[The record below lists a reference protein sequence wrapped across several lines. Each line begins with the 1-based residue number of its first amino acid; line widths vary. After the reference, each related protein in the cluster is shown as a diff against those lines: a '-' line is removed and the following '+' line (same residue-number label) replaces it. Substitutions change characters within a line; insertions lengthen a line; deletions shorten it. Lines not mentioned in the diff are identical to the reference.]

1 MLEDAL
7 VRGQVEQL
15 ATLQAQLFQAPWKVL
30 EGHFF
35 SVDVAVMQLKPCQ
48 ARSWKRSDEDLGVD
62 GVESRDYQCLQCR
75 ENTLQRDSRSEW
87 LLFLE
92 NLGIIR
98 RISCLIFSDFQ
109 ILQAEL

>member
-1 MLEDAL
+1 MRVDVLEDAL
-7 VRGQVEQL
+7 VSGQVEQL
-15 ATLQAQLFQAPWKVL
+15 APLQAQLFKAPRKVL

-35 SVDVAVMQLKPCQ
+35 SVDVTVMQLKLCQ
-48 ARSWKRSDEDLGVD
+48 ARSWKRKDLMKIEASMGY
-62 GVESRDYQCLQCR
+62 RDYYQCLQCR

-98 RISCLIFSDFQ
+98 RISCLTSHFQ
-109 ILQAEL
+109 I

>member
-35 SVDVAVMQLKPCQ
+35 SVDVTVMQLKLCQ
-48 ARSWKRSDEDLGVD
+48 ARSWKRKDLMKIKASMGYRVVSTSV
-62 GVESRDYQCLQCR
+62 GNVAKTSFR
-75 ENTLQRDSRSEW
+75 EILDLSGS
-87 LLFLE
+87 
-92 NLGIIR
+92 
-98 RISCLIFSDFQ
+98 FS
-109 ILQAEL
+109 